1 MLLSPSLGTATPSTR
16 SLSGEQDTRQSP
28 KVALLFLVTTHV
40 QQAEI
45 WGQWLSLAQGLRT
58 PKACPLPSA
67 VVDLVARY
75 GPEHPPYTPPKTDSK
90 PHATR
95 RSRALKAQTET
106 VLIRL
111 PSSNVTSSAS
121 EAKSHPSWRQLSHS
135 RKPHTVDFKR
145 DAEELLEGQDRRTVE
160 RIYPSQSLFT
170 VYVHSCPDHV
180 EAAETVFLGRE
191 VPGRVATT
199 YASHSLVKRSQW
211 CHVPATALK
220 GCPATVLEWTGR
232 GRLRPRHASSGSA
245 QHRVSAAKRRDPA
258 ALRDSR
264 AERALFAEALKDPLN
279 VKFMLVAHDAIPLY
293 PPHLIWAQMMSEG
306 DVSNLAVNGFKSGSG
321 ERWRTRWSNSM
332 ESEHLKRRHWSKSSQ
347 WVVLTRPHA
356 MLVVRDTHVDRIFDF
371 WHASTRISDESY
383 IPTLLSTYDALDEI
397 DGCGCKTSV
406 EWPPKDSFSPTV
418 YKAGQVDAD
427 LIASLRS
434 GERHGEECASRD
446 AVESSSRVFEAWGR
460 EGQTPSAASFL
471 ATSDGVARFVRFAGF
486 RPLSSRCPLL
496 ARKFPGDAKLAVA
509 SSLLDCEGGGLS
521 GRCDHPNNTG

>member
-111 PSSNVTSSAS
+111 PSNVTSSAS

-264 AERALFAEALKDPLN
+264 VMTLQPRGSLTAPVDISIDLSTCDDRTHHARSHSTPQSTSLKPPADTGHRRAARRRTAALGPCTPPDRAERALFAEALKDPLN

-293 PPHLIWAQMMSEG
+293 PPHLIWAQ
-306 DVSNLAVNGFKSGSG
+306 
-321 ERWRTRWSNSM
+321 
-332 ESEHLKRRHWSKSSQ
+332 SQ
-347 WVVLTRPHA
+347 
-356 MLVVRDTHVDRIFDF
+356 
-371 WHASTRISDESY
+371 
-383 IPTLLSTYDALDEI
+383 
-397 DGCGCKTSV
+397 G
-406 EWPPKDSFSPTV
+406 
-418 YKAGQVDAD
+418 
-427 LIASLRS
+427 
-434 GERHGEECASRD
+434 
-446 AVESSSRVFEAWGR
+446 
-460 EGQTPSAASFL
+460 AAAHPL
-471 ATSDGVARFVRFAGF
+471 TSDSAVRVAA
-486 RPLSSRCPLL
+486 
-496 ARKFPGDAKLAVA
+496 DASGRVG
-509 SSLLDCEGGGLS
+509 SSLVAKQTF
-521 GRCDHPNNTG
+521 R